1 MAEHDCNICNGVR
14 PNNGAVCLGCG
25 SPIARCKR
33 PKPRKTIPRCPRG
46 CISAVYET
54 EPGRYC
60 CRGCSAVFEQLESVA
75 LDDRPDVNA
84 EKRERASVKLWK
96 GGRR

>member
-1 MAEHDCNICNGVR
+1 MRDFTESTATF
-14 PNNGAVCLGCG
+14 
-25 SPIARCKR
+25 SPCREFRKA
-33 PKPRKTIPRCPRG
+33 RKTIPRCPRG

-60 CRGCSAVFEQLESVA
+60 CRGCSAVFEQLESGA

-84 EKRERASVKLWK
+84 EKRERASEKLWK